1 MCQGLTAKDI
11 TIPSMKI
18 ITSEGTGSPSKS
30 ARGANEAK
38 APEQVV
44 CPLYSGRV
52 PQRLIASY
60 IIASHVLVV
69 ARAVASPNMQIY
81 LPFSL
86 KRCQSSC
93 QSKYAD
99 LPAFSI
105 KALPEQ
111 LPVPAPSRCLCPR
124 PSLVIASAH

>member
-44 CPLYSGRV
+44 CPLYSVKG
-52 PQRLIASY
+52 S
-60 IIASHVLVV
+60 
-69 ARAVASPNMQIY
+69 
-81 LPFSL
+81 
-86 KRCQSSC
+86 
-93 QSKYAD
+93 
-99 LPAFSI
+99 
-105 KALPEQ
+105 
-111 LPVPAPSRCLCPR
+111 
-124 PSLVIASAH
+124 

>member
-44 CPLYSGRV
+44 CPLYHSTVTECLSAYTHVGLYWINKGR
-52 PQRLIASY
+52 
-60 IIASHVLVV
+60 
-69 ARAVASPNMQIY
+69 
-81 LPFSL
+81 
-86 KRCQSSC
+86 
-93 QSKYAD
+93 
-99 LPAFSI
+99 
-105 KALPEQ
+105 
-111 LPVPAPSRCLCPR
+111 
-124 PSLVIASAH
+124 

>member
-11 TIPSMKI
+11 TIPSIKI

-30 ARGANEAK
+30 ARVANEAK

-69 ARAVASPNMQIY
+69 ARAVASH
-81 LPFSL
+81 
-86 KRCQSSC
+86 
-93 QSKYAD
+93 
-99 LPAFSI
+99 
-105 KALPEQ
+105 
-111 LPVPAPSRCLCPR
+111 V
-124 PSLVIASAH
+124 LVIARAVASASPSSLPVQICRFTCLFH